1 MTIGKKLIS
10 SIDYFVKEPLPKY
23 EFLLSRSIFG
33 SVFNESGIVLQPC
46 VLSKT
51 GDGKSNLWKGLKDLF
66 LEPAAV
72 SAAVQ

>member
-1 MTIGKKLIS
+1 MWIFS
-10 SIDYFVKEPLPKY
+10 YRKY
-23 EFLLSRSIFG
+23 EFSLPRSIFG
-33 SVFNESGIVLQPC
+33 LVFNESGIVLLPC